1 MQDFQARAHGHKRA
15 CGCVVIWWRVRTGAA
30 ATIRQVEELT
40 EQLAEY
46 EALFIKLVAVAA
58 AALVIA
64 VFVLP
69 SLMVMVAK
77 GLVRQPLA
85 C

>member
-1 MQDFQARAHGHKRA
+1 M
-15 CGCVVIWWRVRTGAA
+15 GAV

>member
-1 MQDFQARAHGHKRA
+1 VQ
-15 CGCVVIWWRVRTGAA
+15 
-30 ATIRQVEELT
+30 ELT

>member
-1 MQDFQARAHGHKRA
+1 M
-15 CGCVVIWWRVRTGAA
+15 
-30 ATIRQVEELT
+30 EELT

-46 EALFIKLVAVAA
+46 EALFIQLVAVAA
-58 AALVIA
+58 AAWVIA
-64 VFVLP
+64 VFALP

-85 C
+85 CLPRLIFVAAWP